1 MLAAR
6 RRTAITAAEK
16 LAVFH
21 LDVYQQGTT
30 TKDKFIRRGHNQ
42 IGSV

>member
-1 MLAAR
+1 VC
-6 RRTAITAAEK
+6 ITS
-16 LAVFH
+16 LTIH
-21 LDVYQQGTT
+21 NRNVYQQGTT